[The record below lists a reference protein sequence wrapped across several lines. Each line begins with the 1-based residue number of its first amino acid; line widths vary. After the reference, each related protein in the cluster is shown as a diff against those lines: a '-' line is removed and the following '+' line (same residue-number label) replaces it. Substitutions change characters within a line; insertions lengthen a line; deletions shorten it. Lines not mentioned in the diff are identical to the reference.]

1 MNRILFEDTLIS
13 VQTAPTVPTVTIVVA
28 SVFTILVVAIAA
40 IVVVECGL
48 RSKKRRKPTQPE
60 NEQNTAMDQP
70 QQQMQPDGSNGF
82 SLHKYNT
89 IKVTV
94 DNHSY
99 DKPEPPNEEI
109 YQNVTWR

>member
-1 MNRILFEDTLIS
+1 
-13 VQTAPTVPTVTIVVA
+13 VPAVPTVMIVVA
-28 SVFTILVVAIAA
+28 SVSPILVVAIAA
-40 IVVVECGL
+40 IIGVECGL
-48 RSKKRRKPTQPE
+48 RSKRRRKQPKPE
-60 NEQNTAMDQP
+60 NEQNTAMDPP
-70 QQQMQPDGSNGF
+70 QQQPDGSPGF

-89 IKVTV
+89 INATV